1 MVSQSHSIAEMD
13 IRDTCWEITWDN
25 AELWQAMAHQRAKPP
40 ERKHHRQKTPPWT
53 KTSLH
58 KKRQRQKGYLSH
70 WRGKFSPCFR
80 TLAHITMGS
89 LQGHPGFGIACR
101 YDRLMALNH
110 ERPERGRQVMERLQA
125 AEGSVSIVIQRP
137 VIRRVKVKR
146 NGLKDLGAFPWIQH
160 YPVGS
165 SVY

>member
-13 IRDTCWEITWDN
+13 IRDKCWEITWDN

-58 KKRQRQKGYLSH
+58 KNARDKKGT
-70 WRGKFSPCFR
+70 WVTDG
-80 TLAHITMGS
+80 AHITMGS

-146 NGLKDLGAFPWIQH
+146 NGLKDLGTFPWIQH

-165 SVY
+165 SVCY